1 MLNAP
6 TLEFSHDLAALQQQ
20 AGRDITSAIHQAS
33 QKTGVDFSYLLQQAQ
48 VESSFKADAKAKT
61 SSAAGLYQFLE
72 STWLKM
78 VDKYGDKYGLSHYAD
93 EINAQG
99 KVSDA
104 AQRAQILG
112 LRNNPQICAL
122 MAGEFAA
129 ENKNYLESCT
139 AADIGATELYMAHF
153 MGAGG
158 AAKFLNAMDKNPAS
172 NAAKLFPDAAAANKN
187 IFYHKDGSAKTLAEV
202 YGHFDKKFAL
212 ANNLEN
218 SQSSTNQGTCE
229 VSPLASATPYGAEST
244 SISPSFSP
252 SPAATPDFH
261 TDPTIII
268 PGLSALAGNY
278 ADASPAQNI
287 ASVGQSDQQD
297 DKVASLASASSS
309 GSSSGAAT
317 KLGALTNSWWSHL
330 SPVDLLELLKNHQ
343 A

>member
-139 AADIGATELYMAHF
+139 TADIGATELYMAHF

-158 AAKFLNAMDKNPAS
+158 AAKFLNAMDKNPEA
-172 NAAKLFPDAAAANKN
+172 NAAKLFPDAAKANKN
-187 IFYHKDGSAKTLAEV
+187 IFYHKDGSSKTLAEV
-202 YGHFDKKFAL
+202 YGHFDKKFAPVNTVNAVNEVESNPARGMEGEERASNL
-212 ANNLEN
+212 AIAL
-218 SQSSTNQGTCE
+218 
-229 VSPLASATPYGAEST
+229 PLDATA
-244 SISPSFSP
+244 P
-252 SPAATPDFH
+252 SPAIPFNH
-261 TDPTIII
+261 TQSAFFI
-268 PGLSALAGNY
+268 PGLSAVSANY
-278 ADASPAQNI
+278 LEPSPAQNTER
-287 ASVGQSDQQD
+287 SEPNDR
-297 DKVASLASASSS
+297 SSS
-309 GSSSGAAT
+309 SSPAPAT
-317 KLGALTNSWWSHL
+317 RLGALTNSWWSQL
-330 SPVDLLELLKNHQ
+330 SPVDLLELLKTHQ

>member
-6 TLEFSHDLAALQQQ
+6 TIRFSNDLAALQRQ
-20 AGRDITSAIHQAS
+20 AGSDITSAIHQAS

-61 SSAAGLYQFLE
+61 SSAEGLYQFLE

-78 VDKYGDKYGLSHYAD
+78 VDKYGDKYGLSQYAD
-93 EINAQG
+93 QINDQG
-99 KVSDA
+99 KVSNA
-104 AQRAQILG
+104 AQRSQILG

-129 ENKNYLESCT
+129 ENKNYLQSCT
-139 AADIGATELYMAHF
+139 TADIGATELYMAHF

-158 AAKFLNAMDKNPAS
+158 AAKFLNAMDKNPES

-229 VSPLASATPYGAEST
+229 VSTIASAAPSDPKSTTPST
-244 SISPSFSP
+244 
-252 SPAATPDFH
+252 AGPDLEEFA
-261 TDPTIII
+261 III
-268 PGLSALAGNY
+268 PGISGLSGGY
-278 ADASPAQNI
+278 AYASPAQNI
-287 ASVGQSDQQD
+287 VSVGQDD
-297 DKVASLASASSS
+297 DKVVSAA
-309 GSSSGAAT
+309 SSSGAAT
-317 KLGALTNSWWSHL
+317 KLGALTHTWWSQL

-343 A
+343 TS